1 MNIKLG
7 QLRRWKNGAFKD
19 GLFLIMSKGPFSYL
33 IEEYGVTR
41 YASYSSI
48 MSSELVSDTGN

>member
-7 QLRRWKNGAFKD
+7 QLRRWKDGTFKD
-19 GLFLIMSKGPFSYL
+19 GLFVIMSNGPYSYL

-41 YASYSSI
+41 RVSYAAI
-48 MSSELVSDTGN
+48 LTSELVNDTSG